1 MPGEVIVFDMD
12 GVLVDV
18 TFSYRE
24 TIRQTVKHFTGAEI
38 SNERIQQ
45 LKNAGGWT
53 NDWAVAHRLIQ
64 DLGFDVRYED
74 VVVRFQQLFL
84 GSGDGPGLIRQ
95 ERWIAE
101 PGLLERLSRRA
112 ALAVFTGRPREEAW
126 LTLNRFAKEI
136 AFHPVIGAEDVARGK
151 PEPDGL
157 ILIARQTGAARMW
170 YVGDTVDDARSAQA
184 AGVPFLG
191 VAAPGMPRRQELV
204 ERFTSLGAKAVIEDI
219 NQLEG
224 VLPDA

>member
-1 MPGEVIVFDMD
+1 MSRQVIVFDMD

-24 TIRQTVKHFTGAEI
+24 TIRRTVKHFTGAEI
-38 SNERIQQ
+38 SNERIQM

-64 DLGFDVRYED
+64 EHGVEAPYEA
-74 VVVRFQQLFL
+74 VVEKFQELFL
-84 GSGDGPGLIRQ
+84 GAGGGPGLILE
-95 ERWIAE
+95 ERWIAR

-126 LTLNRFAKEI
+126 LTLNRFASGI
-136 AFHPVIGAEDVARGK
+136 RFDPVIGAEDVARGK

-157 ILIARQTGAARMW
+157 LLIAQRTAPSRLW
-170 YVGDTVDDARSAQA
+170 YLGDTVDDARSAQA
-184 AGVPFLG
+184 AGVPFIG
-191 VAAPGMPRRQELV
+191 VAAPAAPRRRELV
-204 ERFTSLGAKAVIEDI
+204 ERFESLGARAVIEDI

-224 VLPDA
+224 VLGDA

>member
-1 MPGEVIVFDMD
+1 MSGEVIVFDMD

-24 TIRQTVKHFTGAEI
+24 TIRQTVKYFTGVEI
-38 SNERIQQ
+38 SNERIQA

-53 NDWAVAHRLIQ
+53 NDWAVAHQIIQ
-64 DLGFDVRYED
+64 DLGFAPRYED
-74 VVVRFQQLFL
+74 VVARFQELFL
-84 GSGDGPGLIRQ
+84 GSDNRRGLIGQ
-95 ERWIAE
+95 ERWIAQ

-126 LTLNRFAKEI
+126 LTLNRFAPSI
-136 AFHPVIGAEDVARGK
+136 VFDPVVGAEDVARGK

-157 ILIARQTGAARMW
+157 LLIARQTGASRMW
-170 YVGDTVDDARSAQA
+170 YIGDTVDDARSAQA
-184 AGVPFLG
+184 AAVPFIG
-191 VAAPGMPRRQELV
+191 VAAPASPRRQELV
-204 ERFTSLGAKAVIEDI
+204 NLFTSLGAKAVIEDI

-224 VLPDA
+224 VLGDA